1 MNPIIKQRLVG
12 TVVLLALGVVFW
24 PIIFVEPEVSSPITL
39 EPMPPRPGIDET
51 PLPRPRLPQAV
62 VDSDLAA
69 PTVEPEVQSAA
80 DEATLLE
87 NDPDNA
93 GAAVDDSLASL
104 PNAREIDSLEPRSE
118 PPQPVQRDKQGF
130 ARAWVLQ
137 VATVSSEERARQLV
151 DALQG
156 RGYEAFSRRFSLD
169 DKVLWRVQI
178 GPKLEQARLTAI
190 KPDIDRSL
198 KVNSTILRYVQ

>member
-12 TVVLLALGVVFW
+12 TLVLLALGVVFW

-51 PLPRPRLPQAV
+51 PLRRPQLPQAV
-62 VDSDLAA
+62 VDSDLTA
-69 PTVEPEVQSAA
+69 PSVDPEFQSAA
-80 DEATLLE
+80 DEATRI
-87 NDPDNA
+87 DTAPDD
-93 GAAVDDSLASL
+93 GDVDGSLGSL
-104 PNAREIDSLEPRSE
+104 PDARTADDLEPRSE
-118 PPQPVQRDKQGF
+118 APQPVQRDEQGF

-156 RGYEAFSRRFSLD
+156 RGYEAFSRRFTLN